1 MKTKANLCL
10 RMLHGLILCF
20 IVLPLL
26 AQESNVLDKRIRL
39 PKSKGSIY
47 QLLKLVTDRSDH
59 LFIYDSK
66 VVYNEQKGKYF
77 RWFTIANVGYLAVL
91 LVVYGLIR
99 WM

>member
-20 IVLPLL
+20 IVFPLL

-47 QLLKLVTDRSDH
+47 QLL
-59 LFIYDSK
+59 
-66 VVYNEQKGKYF
+66 N
-77 RWFTIANVGYLAVL
+77 
-91 LVVYGLIR
+91 
-99 WM
+99 

>member
-47 QLLKLVTDRSDH
+47 QLLNLVTDRSDH

-66 VVYNEQKGKYF
+66 VVNNDRKEKLQKGLTRSGKL
-77 RWFTIANVGYLAVL
+77 FTKLQETANWECV
-91 LVVYGLIR
+91 
-99 WM
+99 